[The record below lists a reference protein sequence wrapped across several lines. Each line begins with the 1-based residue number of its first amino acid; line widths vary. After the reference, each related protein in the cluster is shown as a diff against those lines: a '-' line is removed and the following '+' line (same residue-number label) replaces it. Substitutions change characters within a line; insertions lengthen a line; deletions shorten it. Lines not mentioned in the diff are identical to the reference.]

1 LRLIGA
7 NKYKIGGKAVTPR
20 KITIAQWR
28 DLFDS
33 IHAVPQLIV
42 SVMTAAPGDK
52 AAYFVAAI
60 RESFDDI
67 VRVTAVLT
75 GIDEEYI
82 EQNAS
87 IDELVAFYGAVAK
100 ANNFGELL
108 KNGRGVLSLAGLG
121 AAPIPE
127 AVNEA

>member
-1 LRLIGA
+1 MILRLIGA
-7 NKYKIGGKAVTPR
+7 RSKYKIGGKTVTPR

-28 DLFDS
+28 ELFDS

-42 SVMTAAPGDK
+42 SVMTAAPEDR
-52 AAYFVAAI
+52 APYFVAAV
-60 RESFDDI
+60 RDAFDDF

-87 IDELVAFYGAVAK
+87 LDELVAFYSAVAK

-108 KNGRGVLSLAGLG
+108 KNGRGVLALAGLG
-121 AAPIPE
+121 ADQTQKE
-127 AVNEA
+127 M